1 MKLKAMLREQA
12 AAGGRKQA
20 AGSTG
25 YTEISGEET
34 VESTSIAIN
43 GSQKTRSGGGASH
56 HHQPNA
62 DCNYLFSVE
71 EYNPVVSPPYWPAAG
86 LPSYPS

>member
-1 MKLKAMLREQA
+1 MKLKAMLRSEQ
-12 AAGGRKQA
+12 AGGRKQ

-43 GSQKTRSGGGASH
+43 GSNKTRSGGGGGSASQ
-56 HHQPNA
+56 HHQINA
-62 DCNYLFSVE
+62 DCNYLFNVE
-71 EYNPVVSPPYWPAAG
+71 EYNPLSPPYWPGG